1 MKRSWLFVPLSVCVL
16 MVALVQAQL
25 SRDTINEFLATDFGR
40 AFLETYAALKSD
52 YLTDVE
58 DEVIIRGAIDGMLE
72 ALDDPFTSYEDARS
86 AELDAETRSGSF
98 GGIGATLSAR
108 NRKDNSLVE
117 IINVFRD
124 SPAAKVGIRRG
135 DIFKQVDGVNVEES
149 DLSEIVSRVRGPK
162 GTPVELKMFR
172 PGESELIEFTVIRG
186 KIEIVSVESAVLPQ
200 NVGYLSIITFA
211 NERVHDQL
219 LEQITALEGQGAT
232 SWILDLRN
240 NGGGLL
246 SQGILVADT
255 FLESGDIVFQRSR
268 GVTKRLASADS
279 DFSSLPMVVLV
290 NEHSASASEIV
301 AGALQEN
308 GRALVIGE
316 ETFGKGVGQ
325 SVSRLSDGGQLVLL
339 NFEWLTPTRRS
350 INKQGIIPDI
360 VVDDVLSNSMI
371 SVEGEG
377 ASEGMIIE
385 FLVDG
390 EVIGSATADEEGSF
404 DFFQPFTRHAGSDV
418 QGEAIVD
425 LNSDPALQVAF
436 DTLINQLGAR
446 VEDTGSQGFE

>member
-1 MKRSWLFVPLSVCVL
+1 MKRNWLFVSLAVCVL
-16 MVALVQAQL
+16 MVALVKAQL
-25 SRDTINEFLATDFGR
+25 SRDIVNEFLATDFGR
-40 AFLETYAALKSD
+40 AFLETYSALKTD

-58 DEVIIRGAIDGMLE
+58 DEVIIRGAINGMLE
-72 ALDDPFTSYEDARS
+72 ALDDPFTSYEDAQS

-108 NRKDNSLVE
+108 NRKENSLVE

-124 SPAAKVGIRRG
+124 SPAAKAGIRRG
-135 DIFKQVDGVNVEES
+135 DIFKEVDGVNVEES
-149 DLSEIVSRVRGPK
+149 DLSEIVSRVRGPE
-162 GTPVELKMFR
+162 GTQVELKMLR
-172 PGESELIEFTVIRG
+172 PSESELIEFTFTVIRG
-186 KIEIVSVESAVLPQ
+186 EIEIVSVESTVLPQ
-200 NVGYLSIITFA
+200 NVGYLSINTFS
-211 NERVHDQL
+211 NERVHEQL
-219 LEQITALEGQGAT
+219 VEQITSLERQGAT
-232 SWILDLRN
+232 SLILDLRN

-255 FLESGDIVFQRSR
+255 FLKSGDIVFQRSR
-268 GVTKRLASADS
+268 GVTRRLASADS
-279 DFSSLPMVVLV
+279 DHSSLPLVVLV
-290 NEHSASASEIV
+290 NENSASASEIV

-325 SVSRLSDGGQLVLL
+325 SVSRLADGGQLVLL
-339 NFEWLTPTRRS
+339 NFEWLTPNRRS
-350 INKQGIIPDI
+350 INKQGITPDI
-360 VVDDVLSNSMI
+360 IVDDVLSNPLI

-377 ASEGMIIE
+377 ASEGMTIE

-390 EVIGSATADEEGSF
+390 EVIGSATANEEGSF
-404 DFFQPFTRHAGSDV
+404 NFFQPFTRHDGSDI

-436 DTLINQLGAR
+436 DTLVNQVGTR
-446 VEDTGSQGFE
+446 VEDD